1 MCYSHSRARDPK
13 NDLFRD
19 NYWTANDEPTTEVDK
34 NTEDTASEM
43 RRSFRELTQY
53 IVKEMIAGIKDAIHD
68 N

>member
-1 MCYSHSRARDPK
+1 MCYSHSRARDLK
-13 NDLFRD
+13 SDLFRD
-19 NYWTANDEPTTEVDK
+19 NYWTANDEQTTEVDK
-34 NTEDTASEM
+34 NTEDTASEL